1 MTLAFLR
8 MVPRQAWIAL
18 AIIAIL
24 GAVYWAGHSR
34 GYDKH
39 AAEVAEETRKLNE
52 RLDAATK
59 RAREAEA
66 DLSAVRM
73 ALEQTEMER
82 ENEARSDPDADSP
95 GLGAG
100 SLQRL
105 DSIGRN

>member
-1 MTLAFLR
+1 MFLR
-8 MVPRQAWIAL
+8 TLEQKLMLAAVVMVATAF
-18 AIIAIL
+18 
-24 GAVYWAGHSR
+24 GAAYMAGRSH

-73 ALEQTEMER
+73 ALKQTEMER

>member
-1 MTLAFLR
+1 MPIPPRLYVYAAAGLALI
-8 MVPRQAWIAL
+8 AAL
-18 AIIAIL
+18 AWWGNARWH
-24 GAVYWAGHSR
+24 A
-34 GYDKH
+34 GYDAH

-105 DSIGRN
+105 DAIGRN

>member
-1 MTLAFLR
+1 MTFAFLQL
-8 MVPRQAWIAL
+8 VPRQAWIAL
-18 AIIAIL
+18 AIAAIL
-24 GAVYWAGHSR
+24 GAVYWTGHSR